1 MSLIPVFNPN
11 TGASGGPS
19 SGGGSGGGTDFMN
32 LPYEVLNLNTD
43 GYTNHSADGRSFTN
57 VSYDGNG
64 VGSYT
69 YSAPGAD
76 GHIFYTVPLY
86 SRDENGDKILIQP
99 TDNFR
104 MSIRLSETI
113 HSGNASSKWII
124 VTGMNSLEAGFGT
137 RLAIQSRVNKDQ
149 SFVLNTASPSFTNLG
164 GSSGRSAEVDGVY
177 LSGNLQTASG
187 IGFNAANQAIAR
199 ASRNNAWTNPAGTN
213 LFFMFTMVRASGYT
227 ISDGDVLHAKVEFKV
242 YKFT

>member
-1 MSLIPVFNPN
+1 MSLSGMFPIAGPPVP
-11 TGASGGPS
+11 SG
-19 SGGGSGGGTDFMN
+19 GGGTDFMD

-43 GYTNHSADGRSFTN
+43 GYTNQSADGRSFTN
-57 VSYDGNG
+57 VTYDTNG

-76 GHIFYTVPLY
+76 GNVAYTVPLY

-113 HSGNASSKWII
+113 HAGNASSKWIVI
-124 VTGMNSLEAGFGT
+124 VGLSSLEAGFGN

-149 SFVLNTASPSFTNLG
+149 SFVLNTAPPAFTNLG

-177 LSGNLQTASG
+177 LAGNLRIATG
-187 IGFNAANQAIAR
+187 IGFNAANEAIAH
-199 ASRNNAWTNPAGTN
+199 ADRNNAWTNAAGTN
-213 LFFMFTMVRASGYT
+213 LFFMFTLVRASGYT